1 MADEI
6 VNADVVIGDVL
17 NVTVDNVS
25 ETVTVTQ
32 TTSQEIL
39 NATIV
44 PGTKGD
50 KGDTGATGA
59 DAPSD
64 HTLLT
69 NIGTNTHA
77 QIDTAI
83 SNSVSHIA
91 NTSNP
96 HSVTKAQV
104 GLSNVPDTDFTADV
118 AANTAKISFDAVSS
132 ARLANTSGTNTGD
145 QDLSGYSLTSHNH
158 TGVYAPVLGADD
170 NYVTDAEK
178 VVIGNTSGTN
188 TGDNATNTQY
198 SGLAASKQDADATL
212 TALAGL
218 DATAGVVVETGTDTF
233 TKRTITGTSN
243 QVIVTNGNGVS
254 GNPTLSLPQD
264 IHTGASPTFA
274 GGTLNGQ
281 LKLNGN
287 NAFKLYSDAGVTQ
300 RALFGAGRN
309 GDMTLSTTVLYN
321 WLRIGNNQG
330 AIGIWT
336 DGNVGVNDS
345 PQFVMNSTAIRP
357 FTDSTGT
364 LGNSSYYWSN
374 TYTDRLYL
382 NSTAYLD
389 GSTTGVSNLTG
400 RLFVSESNALN
411 TATPDT
417 YAFTTAQAGGRIALG
432 SNASGNYIQSFGAR
446 PLVFNLAGNNSIFYG
461 NVGIGSTLAAPT
473 HSLTFGSTTTGVAWY
488 NGADQ
493 TTNYERAIAQWT
505 GGAFSIRTAFGGT
518 GLGRDVIIGSAST
531 AITFKYD
538 QAAAGSF
545 QLSRSLSV
553 PNTVHTSLTGTHIQ
567 SSGTATHLS
576 LTPVINQTSTG
587 GYTVLYINSTETGTG
602 SGAKNLIDAQVGGTS
617 KFKVD
622 NTGTPELGVSGGG
635 IVMKSPDGTRYR
647 VTVANG
653 GTLAV
658 AAA

>member
-50 KGDTGATGA
+50 PGEPGA

-96 HSVTKAQV
+96 HGVTKAQV
-104 GLSNVPDTDFTADV
+104 GLSNVPNTDFTADV

-212 TALAGL
+212 TSLAAYNTNGL
-218 DATAGVVVETGTDTF
+218 LTQTAADTF
-233 TKRTITGTSN
+233 AGRTITGR
-243 QVIVTNGNGVS
+243 
-254 GNPTLSLPQD
+254 PT
-264 IHTGASPTFA
+264 
-274 GGTLNGQ
+274 
-281 LKLNGN
+281 
-287 NAFKLYSDAGVTQ
+287 
-300 RALFGAGRN
+300 R
-309 GDMTLSTTVLYN
+309 
-321 WLRIGNNQG
+321 
-330 AIGIWT
+330 
-336 DGNVGVNDS
+336 
-345 PQFVMNSTAIRP
+345 
-357 FTDSTGT
+357 
-364 LGNSSYYWSN
+364 
-374 TYTDRLYL
+374 
-382 NSTAYLD
+382 
-389 GSTTGVSNLTG
+389 
-400 RLFVSESNALN
+400 
-411 TATPDT
+411 
-417 YAFTTAQAGGRIALG
+417 
-432 SNASGNYIQSFGAR
+432 
-446 PLVFNLAGNNSIFYG
+446 
-461 NVGIGSTLAAPT
+461 
-473 HSLTFGSTTTGVAWY
+473 
-488 NGADQ
+488 
-493 TTNYERAIAQWT
+493 
-505 GGAFSIRTAFGGT
+505 
-518 GLGRDVIIGSAST
+518 
-531 AITFKYD
+531 
-538 QAAAGSF
+538 
-545 QLSRSLSV
+545 
-553 PNTVHTSLTGTHIQ
+553 
-567 SSGTATHLS
+567 
-576 LTPVINQTSTG
+576 
-587 GYTVLYINSTETGTG
+587 
-602 SGAKNLIDAQVGGTS
+602 
-617 KFKVD
+617 
-622 NTGTPELGVSGGG
+622 
-635 IVMKSPDGTRYR
+635 
-647 VTVANG
+647 
-653 GTLAV
+653 
-658 AAA
+658 